1 MAKKDLHNVLIEL
14 ERKLLKNS
22 QAYRTAVS
30 DTKVHHIIIDKKDL
44 KKQVSQQLLLAGGFK
59 TLPKSIQ
66 NIINKEVDVM
76 FEYFKRALNPSNFD
90 GGRRAYYTSDYKAT
104 NTKLTVM
111 LGVKEGKGTRKVFQY
126 FRRIKQKAQKSLVLA
141 LNKQIKIL
149 NNSKRNNFNE
159 VDPTSFIN
167 VGHSEGSAVSTQRKA
182 QVQKALFMFSSKADP
197 SVRKFIK
204 DLEGNIGLSVHKKPG
219 KQKDHI
225 EVSLESDFLN
235 KAKGRSQEKEEAGYL
250 NDSILKI
257 VQQLELEDLKGSRSS
272 MEHRED
278 LVLNAFAAID
288 KLPNVRSNVKKRDT
302 KRSKASD
309 SINRKSK
316 SSKGKAFKDTTS
328 AARIKFGGDESRK
341 QSNITLF
348 ALLQNQLPRTVAS
361 NMGYPRLENRTG
373 TFASSVQVT
382 DVSQTR
388 QGYASVGYTYR
399 KDPYQVFEASSGSRF
414 SSVERDPR
422 TIIDA
427 SIRQIAAQL
436 ITTRLYTRRV

>member
-1 MAKKDLHNVLIEL
+1 MAKKDLHNILVEL
-14 ERKLLKNS
+14 EQRLLKNS

-30 DTKVHHIIIDKKDL
+30 DTKSHFIIIDRKDL
-44 KKQVSQQLLLAGGFK
+44 KKQVSQQLLLTGGFK

-66 NIINKEVDVM
+66 NIIDGEVDVM
-76 FEYFKRALNPSNFD
+76 FEYFTRVLNPSNFE
-90 GGRRAYYTSDYKAT
+90 GGRRAYYTSDYKVT
-104 NTKLTVM
+104 SNRLTVM
-111 LGVKEGKGTRKVFQY
+111 LAVKDGKGTRKVFQY
-126 FRRIKQKAQKSLVLA
+126 FRRIKQNAQKSLVIA

-182 QVQKALFMFSSKADP
+182 QVQKALFMFSSKGDP
-197 SVRKFIK
+197 SVSKFIK
-204 DLEGNIGLSVHKKPG
+204 DLEGNIGLSVHKRPG
-219 KQKDHI
+219 KQRDHI
-225 EVSLESDFLN
+225 EVTLESDFLN
-235 KAKGRSQEKEEAGYL
+235 KAKGRGQEKEEAGYL
-250 NDSILKI
+250 NESILKI
-257 VQQLELEDLKGSRSS
+257 VEELELEDLKGSRSS

-278 LVLNAFAAID
+278 LIINSFAELD
-288 KLPNVRSNVKKRDT
+288 KLPRVRSNVKKRNT
-302 KRSKASD
+302 KRSTTSAST
-309 SINRKSK
+309 NRKSK
-316 SSKGKAFKDTTS
+316 SSKGKPFKDTT
-328 AARIKFGGDESRK
+328 AASRVKFGGNESRK

-348 ALLQNQLPRTVAS
+348 ALLQNQLPRTVAGK
-361 NMGYPRLENRTG
+361 MGYPRLENRTG
-373 TFASSVQVT
+373 TFASSVRVT
-382 DVSQTR
+382 DVSQTK
-388 QGYASVGYTYR
+388 QGFASVGYTYQ